1 MIFSERATERES
13 QLLDDTGSLSAGKVN
28 DDTDDEDELFLWYV

>member
-1 MIFSERATERES
+1 MIFSERAPERES
-13 QLLDDTGSLSAGKVN
+13 QLLDDTGSLSADNVN